1 MAIAQERVAPIV
13 SQRTSSETKPLNAQQ
28 VTSIAM
34 AFLKSLGHK
43 RGMNPKRVFI
53 ENARYVVEAE
63 IGKKLTAK
71 VQIDVITREIKEYN
85 IEKAAEEAPI
95 SLPVEPRAIL
105 IMLGMSVAVSIIFA
119 ILDLQA
125 VLSSLL

>member
-1 MAIAQERVAPIV
+1 
-13 SQRTSSETKPLNAQQ
+13 
-28 VTSIAM
+28 M

-53 ENARYVVEAE
+53 ENGRYVVEAE

-85 IEKAAEEAPI
+85 IEKKAEEAPI

>member
-53 ENARYVVEAE
+53 ENGRYVVEAE

-85 IEKAAEEAPI
+85 IEKKAEEAPI